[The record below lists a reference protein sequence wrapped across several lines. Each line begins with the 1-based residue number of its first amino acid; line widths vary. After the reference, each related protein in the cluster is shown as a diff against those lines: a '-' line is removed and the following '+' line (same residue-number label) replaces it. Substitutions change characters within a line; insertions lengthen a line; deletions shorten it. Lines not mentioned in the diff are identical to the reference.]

1 MSDLSAT
8 RATHRLVLAGAVW
21 RHVVVMQVALRCN
34 WRDRIQALCLSDRSE
49 CCNAERLR
57 LAAREEPRAVGT
69 WQKSNLNGDRAD
81 LIHLSAVNAD
91 PLLHREGATGLLM
104 HVAEEVLSEA
114 RLATCRFEERLRF
127 ALPATCCT
135 DRVADPLLEGGESLW
150 QLCGEEEEQLCC
162 CLCIAPCAVRWG
174 RRYAVDARQVAE
186 LE

>member
-1 MSDLSAT
+1 
-8 RATHRLVLAGAVW
+8 
-21 RHVVVMQVALRCN
+21 MQVALRCN

-114 RLATCRFEERLRF
+114 RLSTCRFEECLRF
-127 ALPATCCT
+127 TLTGACCT
-135 DRVADPLLEGGESLW
+135 D
-150 QLCGEEEEQLCC
+150 
-162 CLCIAPCAVRWG
+162 
-174 RRYAVDARQVAE
+174 
-186 LE
+186 